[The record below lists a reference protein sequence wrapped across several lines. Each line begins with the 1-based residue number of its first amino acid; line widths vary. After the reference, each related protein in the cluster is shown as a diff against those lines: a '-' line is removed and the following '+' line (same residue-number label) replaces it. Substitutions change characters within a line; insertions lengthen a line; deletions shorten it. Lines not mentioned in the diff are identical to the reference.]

1 MILTISLPLFSDR
14 APFKLT
20 VEFWEVIGGWNFKQG
35 GLGVQFCKMFEEA
48 FAVASSHVDEIAT
61 LIESAIL
68 NLTRNSNVARSL
80 ANGVR
85 DRLRMKGERSSVE
98 QKTFIMD
105 LVNTALTSWGTSTY
119 DWLQKSMN
127 GYI

>member
-1 MILTISLPLFSDR
+1 MR
-14 APFKLT
+14 
-20 VEFWEVIGGWNFKQG
+20 
-35 GLGVQFCKMFEEA
+35 FCKMFEEA
-48 FAVASSHVDEIAT
+48 FACASSHSDEIVS
-61 LIESAIL
+61 LIEAAVL
-68 NLTRNSNVARSL
+68 NLTRNPNEARSL
-80 ANGVR
+80 ANGVKA
-85 DRLRMKGERSSVE
+85 RLRMRGARDSVL